1 MFIRVKSSPNS
12 PRQSVQIVQ
21 SIRHGSRVK
30 QVILRHVGVADD
42 AAELARLKELG
53 QVLLQR
59 MHEEEAPGLFLP
71 DQLPPPTPNTP
82 TGTTAPVPAPAQP
95 LPVDLQ
101 KLHERE
107 RSIRGIHEIYGQ
119 IYQDLGFADVIGR
132 PSSRRPAGRLL
143 KQMVMARLACPA
155 SKRQSVR
162 DLDERFGIR
171 LSLPAVYRMMDHVEQ
186 TAIERL
192 NQLAHASAM
201 GLLGGK
207 IHLVFYDCT
216 TLYFESFEDDQ
227 DAKLP
232 GDSKQDNASKDK
244 EAKEGQD
251 TRKGQE
257 VQAGNDADTPKDTT
271 NSKDQKDDGDPAQYG
286 DDPLQAKGLRSK
298 GFSKENRFNQTQ
310 VLLALAVSSEGLPLG
325 YELFPGKT
333 SEGKTFKTFL
343 DRVESRWRPTE
354 LVVVA
359 DSAMLSEA
367 NIALL
372 EEKGYGYI
380 VGARLKSLDRA
391 TAVKVQQHGT
401 DASIHELKLSDKS
414 KLVVSYDPTRARK
427 DAHEREKAIA
437 RLKKKLERSKSPK
450 GLLNAKGAG
459 RFLKLEGE
467 CQVQLN
473 EQAVAEASVWDGLH
487 GVTTNLLEMEGKD
500 VRQQYHGL
508 WQVEACFRVSKHD
521 LRFRPIF
528 HWSAQR
534 IRAHVAI
541 CFMALCC
548 VRTLMYRVKLQQGA
562 MSAETIRRALLS
574 VQVSVYEHADHG
586 ECYEL
591 PGRPLAEA
599 GKLYRTMGLKLQ
611 TAARRLEVKMH

>member
-1 MFIRVKSSPNS
+1 MFIRVKTSPNS

-21 SIRHGSRVK
+21 SLRHGSHVK

-42 AAELARLKELG
+42 AAELVRLKELG
-53 QVLLQR
+53 QVLLQQ
-59 MHEEEAPGLFLP
+59 MLQEETPGLFLP
-71 DQLPPPTPNTP
+71 DQLPPITAATPQ
-82 TGTTAPVPAPAQP
+82 GKRTAPVPVPAQPTP

-101 KLHERE
+101 KLRERE
-107 RSIRGIHEIYGQ
+107 RSIRGIHEVYGQ
-119 IYQDLGFADVIGR
+119 IYQDLGFADVIGQ
-132 PSSRRPAGRLL
+132 PSIHRSAVRLL

-216 TLYFESFEDDQ
+216 TLYFESFQDDE
-227 DAKLP
+227 DAKRP
-232 GDSKQDNASKDK
+232 GDLKQDDASKDK
-244 EAKEGQD
+244 DAKQG
-251 TRKGQE
+251 
-257 VQAGNDADTPKDTT
+257 QAGNDADTPNDEQTEDTT
-271 NSKDQKDDGDPAQYG
+271 NSKDQKDDGNPTRDG
-286 DDPLQAKGLRSK
+286 DDPLQSKGLRSK

-343 DRVESRWRPTE
+343 ERVESRWRPTE

-391 TAVKVQQHGT
+391 TALKVQQHGT
-401 DASIHELKLSDKS
+401 ETSIHEVPLSDKS
-414 KLVVSYDPTRARK
+414 KLVVSYDPVRARK

-473 EQAVAEASVWDGLH
+473 EQAVAAASVWDGLH

-500 VRQQYHGL
+500 VREQYHGL

-528 HWSAQR
+528 HWSAQH

-574 VQVSVYEHADHG
+574 VQVSVYEHADDG
-586 ECYEL
+586 QCYEL